1 MQNYFRMQNRF
12 FMFIL
17 IGVLG
22 PFYLL
27 WWTADVQNSLRR
39 AEGKGQSGSAAV
51 WLCVLTFGIS
61 GIVWQFQACK
71 AIGRLGG
78 ADLRAA
84 HVCSYLLFLSL
95 IHISLRTVMPSN
107 VRFSQP
113 KNQPEKHGAFSTR
126 KPCLLYTS
134 RCV

>member
-51 WLCVLTFGIS
+51 WLCVLTFGIY

-84 HVCSYLLFLSL
+84 HVCSYLLFLSG
-95 IHISLRTVMPSN
+95 IVVMP
-107 VRFSQP
+107 
-113 KNQPEKHGAFSTR
+113 
-126 KPCLLYTS
+126 LLMQ
-134 RCV
+134 REINCFAENGFKGGFLG